1 MKPRSAVLVLSCVIV
16 LMFSFAWAQNS
27 NVPSNS
33 NAVRNATNRLSNAR
47 RGANLNRNGGGLSA
61 GVPCPPNATSN
72 IDCDPNANW
81 NDKLHSNNNDWN
93 AVNVV
98 TNSRG
103 GPANMQNAN
112 EPRKALPKKRTRRR
126 PTASLGG
133 AFTLQNSMSAM
144 LAAGV
149 S

>member
-1 MKPRSAVLVLSCVIV
+1 MKPRAAVLALSCVIV

-33 NAVRNATNRLSNAR
+33 NAVRNAANRLSNAR
-47 RGANLNRNGGGLSA
+47 RGANLNRNGGILSA
-61 GVPCPPNATSN
+61 GLPCAPNATSN

-81 NDKLHSNNNDWN
+81 NDKLHSNTNNDWN
-93 AVNVV
+93 ATNPDWNAANVAANAVNYV
-98 TNSRG
+98 
-103 GPANMQNAN
+103 
-112 EPRKALPKKRTRRR
+112 PRKARPRKRTRR

-133 AFTLQNSMSAM
+133 AFTLHNSMSAM